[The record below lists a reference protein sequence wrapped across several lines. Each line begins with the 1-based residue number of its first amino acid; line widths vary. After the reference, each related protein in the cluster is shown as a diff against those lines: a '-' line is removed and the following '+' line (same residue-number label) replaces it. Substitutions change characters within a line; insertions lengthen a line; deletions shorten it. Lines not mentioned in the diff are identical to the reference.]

1 MKKKI
6 LITGGCGFIGKNLA
20 NYLLKKYQILI
31 IDNLS
36 SGNQKHIPK
45 NVNIIKLNISNY
57 KNISEIFKNN
67 KFYAVIHCAA
77 NFANQNSIENIY
89 LDSSSNITGTINL
102 LELSRYFKV
111 KKFIYL
117 SSSCVYQSPKSSED
131 ILNPSYKT
139 PYAISK
145 FTGEQY
151 VSFFND
157 YYDFNATSFRLYN
170 FYGPYDYSG
179 KYRNVIPNLIEKAL
193 MNKPLKIHGKGNST
207 RDFTFVEDFFSVI
220 EKILIN
226 PIKYN
231 KVYNFGSSSSIQI
244 KDLANRIIKLTN
256 SKSKILLIKARKWD
270 KFSKRRA
277 NNKKLIKDFKSIKFT
292 KIDKGLVQTIDWIKS
307 NHFE

>member
-6 LITGGCGFIGKNLA
+6 LITGGCGFVGKNLT
-20 NYLLKKYQILI
+20 NYLHKKYQIYIL
-31 IDNLS
+31 DNFS
-36 SGNQKHIPK
+36 SGNRKYIPK
-45 NVNIIKLNISNY
+45 NVYIINSNISNY
-57 KNISEIFKNN
+57 KKISKFFKNN

-77 NFANQNSIENIY
+77 NFANQNSIENIF

-102 LELSRYFKV
+102 LELSRYFNV

-117 SSSCVYQSPKSSED
+117 SSSCVYQSSRSSED
-131 ILNPSYKT
+131 ITNPSYKT

-151 VSFFND
+151 VSFYND
-157 YYDFNATSFRLYN
+157 YYNFNATSFRLYN

-193 MNKPLKIHGKGNST
+193 MNKTVKIHGNGNST
-207 RDFTFVEDFFSVI
+207 RDFTFVEDFFPVI

-226 PIKYN
+226 PTKYN
-231 KVYNFGSSSSIQI
+231 KVYNFGSSSSIKI

-256 SKSKILLIKARKWD
+256 SKSKILLIKVRKWD
-270 KFSKRRA
+270 KFSKRKA
-277 NNKKLIKDFKSIKFT
+277 NNKKLIKDFESIKFT
-292 KIDKGLVQTIDWIKS
+292 KIDKGLTQTIDWIKR
-307 NHFE
+307 NLF

>member
-1 MKKKI
+1 M
-6 LITGGCGFIGKNLA
+6 
-20 NYLLKKYQILI
+20 I
-31 IDNLS
+31 IDNFS

-45 NVNIIKLNISNY
+45 NVNVINLNISNY

-117 SSSCVYQSPKSSED
+117 SSSCVYQSSKSSED
-131 ILNPSYKT
+131 IQNPSYKT

-157 YYDFNATSFRLYN
+157 YYNFNATSFRLYN
-170 FYGPYDYSG
+170 FYVPFDYSG

-207 RDFTFVEDFFSVI
+207 RDFTFVEDFFSVV

-226 PIKYN
+226 PTKYN
-231 KVYNFGSSSSIQI
+231 RVYNFGSSSSIKI

-256 SKSKILLIKARKWD
+256 SKSKIL
-270 KFSKRRA
+270 
-277 NNKKLIKDFKSIKFT
+277 
-292 KIDKGLVQTIDWIKS
+292 
-307 NHFE
+307 